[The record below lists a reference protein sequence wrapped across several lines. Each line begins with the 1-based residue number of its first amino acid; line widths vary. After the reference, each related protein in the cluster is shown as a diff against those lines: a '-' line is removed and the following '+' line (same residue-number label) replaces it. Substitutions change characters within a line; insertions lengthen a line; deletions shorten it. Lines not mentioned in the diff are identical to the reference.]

1 MRFPVGQFAESLER
15 CTRSPIFGAA
25 EGLNVIVHRMT
36 RLPTLLAAVLVGSIA
51 TACGLSSRSEAVG
64 AAKSPEQ
71 VVFARSK
78 DDVVSGGMLFAP
90 EGDSAKPVA
99 IVWIHG
105 WGVNFYQPTYVAIGR
120 ALAHHGYTVI
130 DGNTRMHDLGNVEVE
145 HGGKRVRGGGYWG
158 VASEEPRDI
167 AAWIDL
173 AEANGFKRVVLVG
186 HSAGWGAVRSYVAQV
201 QDPRVV
207 GLVLASGSVQPD
219 LRISDPDQLR
229 EARRLVASGE
239 GEALIRDPKRT
250 FPSYISAATFLD
262 IDAFLTDSGARDFF
276 GVQTA
281 NAPIARVRI
290 PLLAFFGT
298 HDDVGGQADLDT
310 IASAIRRRKSGVH
323 LTTALIGGGDHMY
336 TDQEQQVAD
345 IIARWAADLA
355 KSH

>member
-1 MRFPVGQFAESLER
+1 MP
-15 CTRSPIFGAA
+15 PDIGAA
-25 EGLNVIVHRMT
+25 EGLDVIAHRMT
-36 RLPTLLAAVLVGSIA
+36 NPPALTAVVLIASLAM
-51 TACGLSSRSEAVG
+51 ACGLLSRPEAID

-71 VVFARSK
+71 IVFARSK
-78 DDVVSGGMLFAP
+78 DDVVSGGVLFAP
-90 EGDSAKPVA
+90 QRDSAKPIA

-105 WGVNFYQPTYVAIGR
+105 WGVNFYERTYVAIGR
-120 ALAHHGYTVI
+120 ALAQHGYTVI
-130 DGNTRMHDLGNVEVE
+130 DGNTRMHDLGNVETQRS
-145 HGGKRVRGGGYWG
+145 GKRIRGGGYWG

-167 AAWIDL
+167 AAWVDL

-219 LRISDPDQLR
+219 LRTSDPDQLR

-239 GEALIRDPKRT
+239 GDALIRDPKRS

-281 NAPIARVRI
+281 NAPIARVRV

-298 HDDVGGQADLDT
+298 RDDVGGRADLDT
-310 IASAIRRRKSGVH
+310 ILSALRRRKSGVH
-323 LTTALIGGGDHMY
+323 LTTALIDGGDHMY
-336 TDQEQQVAD
+336 TGQEQQVAQV
-345 IIARWAADLA
+345 IARWAADLA
-355 KSH
+355 KSR

>member
-1 MRFPVGQFAESLER
+1 MRRKTPR
-15 CTRSPIFGAA
+15 DAA
-25 EGLNVIVHRMT
+25 HRMT
-36 RLPTLLAAVLVGSIA
+36 SPSALTAVVLITSLAL
-51 TACGLSSRSEAVG
+51 ACGVLSRPEAID

-71 VVFARSK
+71 IVFARSK
-78 DDVVSGGMLFAP
+78 DDVVSGGVLFAP
-90 EGDSAKPVA
+90 PRDSAKPIA

-120 ALAHHGYTVI
+120 ALAQHGYTVI
-130 DGNTRMHDLGNVEVE
+130 DGNTRMHDLGNVETQRS
-145 HGGKRVRGGGYWG
+145 GKRIRGGGYWG
-158 VASEEPRDI
+158 VASDEPRDI

-173 AEANGFKRVVLVG
+173 AEANGFKRVILVG

-219 LRISDPDQLR
+219 LRTSDPDQLR

-239 GEALIRDPKRT
+239 GDALIRDPKRN

-276 GVQTA
+276 GVQTP
-281 NAPIARVRI
+281 NAPIARMRV

-298 HDDVGGQADLDT
+298 RDDVGGQADLDT
-310 IASAIRRRKSGVH
+310 ITSAIRRRKSGVH
-323 LTTALIGGGDHMY
+323 LTTALIDGGDHMY
-336 TDQEQQVAD
+336 TGQEQQVAKV
-345 IIARWAADLA
+345 IARWAADL
-355 KSH
+355 SGSR

>member
-1 MRFPVGQFAESLER
+1 MAPHGRIPTGIAHLVAAKKVLSGSSALTR
-15 CTRSPIFGAA
+15 RSP
-25 EGLNVIVHRMT
+25 
-36 RLPTLLAAVLVGSIA
+36 TLALTGVVLIGSLAL
-51 TACGLSSRSEAVG
+51 ACGSRPRAID

-71 VVFARSK
+71 IVFARSK
-78 DDVVSGGMLFAP
+78 DDVVSGGVLFAP
-90 EGDSAKPVA
+90 QRDSAKPIA

-105 WGVNFYQPTYVAIGR
+105 WGVNFYEPAYVAIGR
-120 ALAHHGYTVI
+120 ALAQHGYTVI
-130 DGNTRMHDLGNVEVE
+130 AGNTRMHDLGNVETQRN
-145 HGGKRVRGGGYWG
+145 GKRIRGGGYWG

-173 AEANGFKRVVLVG
+173 AEANGFKRVVLAG

-207 GLVLASGSVQPD
+207 GLVLASGSVQPE
-219 LRISDPDQLR
+219 LRTSDPDQLR

-239 GEALIRDPKRT
+239 GDALIRDPKRN

-281 NAPIARVRI
+281 NAPIARVRV

-298 HDDVGGQADLDT
+298 RDDVGGRVDLDT
-310 IASAIRRRKSGVH
+310 IGSAIRRRNSGIH
-323 LTTALIGGGDHMY
+323 LTTALIDGGDHMY
-336 TDQEQQVAD
+336 TGQEQQVAQV
-345 IIARWAADLA
+345 IARWAADLG
-355 KSH
+355 KSR

>member
-1 MRFPVGQFAESLER
+1 MTNPPALTAVVLIASL
-15 CTRSPIFGAA
+15 A
-25 EGLNVIVHRMT
+25 M
-36 RLPTLLAAVLVGSIA
+36 
-51 TACGLSSRSEAVG
+51 ACGLSSRPETID

-71 VVFARSK
+71 IVFARSK
-78 DDVVSGGMLFAP
+78 DDVVSGGVLFAP
-90 EGDSAKPVA
+90 QRDSAKPLA

-105 WGVNFYQPTYVAIGR
+105 WGVNFYEPTYVAIGR
-120 ALAHHGYTVI
+120 ALAQHGYTVI
-130 DGNTRMHDLGNVEVE
+130 DGNTRMHDLGNVETRRS
-145 HGGKRVRGGGYWG
+145 GRRIRGGGYWG

-173 AEANGFKRVVLVG
+173 AEANRFKRVVLVG

-219 LRISDPDQLR
+219 LRTSDPDQLR
-229 EARRLVASGE
+229 EAHRLVASGE
-239 GEALIRDPKRT
+239 GDALIRDPKRD

-281 NAPIARVRI
+281 NAPIALVRV

-298 HDDVGGQADLDT
+298 RDDVGGRADLDT
-310 IASAIRRRKSGVH
+310 IVSAIRRQKSGVRV
-323 LTTALIGGGDHMY
+323 TTALIDGGDHMY
-336 TDQEQQVAD
+336 TGQEHQVAQV
-345 IIARWAADLA
+345 IARWAAGLA
-355 KSH
+355 KSR